1 MNVKTPSLLALLASV
16 VPLAPALAATDILEE
31 ITVTATRRA
40 ESVQNIANA
49 ASVFSSEE
57 LNSLHI
63 EAPRD
68 LAEQTPGL
76 LTKFGPNGLATVGF
90 YLRGVGI
97 NDFTGTVDP
106 SVGVYVDEVFMPTP
120 DMLNFAVFDTDRI
133 EILKGPQGTLYGR
146 NSTGGAVNF
155 IVAKPTRDVEGNL
168 RAGYANYHN
177 SSLSGAISGPLSD
190 TLLGRLSF
198 SGQNIPS
205 GQGYSY
211 NTFTKTTL
219 GRKDQIA
226 VRGQL
231 QWLPTDT
238 FNVRLMWGYGRES
251 ASLPLLQ
258 HVSARDPA
266 NRGNVCAPVIAGHR
280 SEGAC
285 VDLLGYY
292 DTNTNPYNGAAGLN
306 PALYLKSNDLTATIE
321 WQLPGF
327 KLTSI
332 SGYDNF
338 SKRQSQ
344 DIDATPAVIA
354 DNHTFNHVT
363 NYSEEIRLTSDDS
376 ASIPWIVGA
385 NYGKTDIDW
394 FQNIDLSA
402 IAIPTSN
409 GAVQQTKAWAL
420 FGQLT
425 FRLADQLH
433 LVTGLR
439 YTDEKRSWAGA
450 TFVGTFSDLNAAYA
464 ANAPELSVLP
474 IPVGNPGQGGPL
486 DFPTQLEAKK
496 LNYLAALKYNPTVD
510 ALLYLTVS
518 DAFRS
523 GGYSSAVI
531 FSQAALKPY
540 VPETLRSYEAGLKY
554 SLLDKRLRVNTS
566 AYYYD
571 YKNFQA
577 TFVRGT
583 EASARLQNVGDV
595 HIKGLEASVDW
606 LPVTGLTISGGLNV
620 MNSEIVRTE
629 VVLAPLNGGPAT
641 SIQGNELPNS
651 PKLTLNGRIRYETPV
666 SSRLNMT
673 FQTDFNKI
681 SSHFLEPNNR
691 QYLAEAG
698 YFLINGRVSL
708 MSKGGHWDASL
719 WIRNAA
725 DKVYRS
731 AAQDLALALGFSEI
745 VLGQPRTYGVEFG
758 YKF

>member
-1 MNVKTPSLLALLASV
+1 MNSKIVTLLALLVCATPS
-16 VPLAPALAATDILEE
+16 APTFAQVQGLEE
-31 ITVTATRRA
+31 ITITATRRA
-40 ESVQNIANA
+40 ESVQSIANA
-49 ASVFSSEE
+49 ASVFSRDE
-57 LNSLHI
+57 LKALRI
-63 EAPRD
+63 EQPRD

-90 YLRGVGI
+90 YMRGVGI

-120 DMLNFAVFDTDRI
+120 DMLNFAVFDTDRV
-133 EILKGPQGTLYGR
+133 EVLKGPQGTLYGR

-155 IVAKPTRDVEGNL
+155 IIAKPTRNFEGFV
-168 RAGYANYHN
+168 RAGYGNFQTSN
-177 SSLSGAISGPLSD
+177 LSGAVSGPLSD
-190 TLLGRLSF
+190 TLLARLSF
-198 SGQNIPS
+198 SGENVPS

-211 NTFTKTTL
+211 NTFTHTTL

-226 VRGQL
+226 LRGQL

-238 FNVRLMWGYGRES
+238 FNIRLMWGYGRES
-251 ASLPLLQ
+251 ATVPLLR
-258 HVSARDPA
+258 HVGARDPK
-266 NRGNVCAPVIAGHR
+266 NIGNVCAPVIAGFR

-292 DTNTNPYNGAAGLN
+292 DTNTNPYNGSADLN

-321 WQLPGF
+321 WKLPLF
-327 KLTSI
+327 KVTSI

-344 DIDATPAVIA
+344 DIDASPAVIA
-354 DNHTFNHVT
+354 DNHTYNHVK
-363 NYSEEIRLTSDDS
+363 NYSEELRLTSDDS

-385 NYGKTDIDW
+385 NYGKTDVDW

-409 GAVQQTKAWAL
+409 GAVQKTTAWAL
-420 FGQLT
+420 FGQVT
-425 FRLADQLH
+425 FTLADKLH

-439 YTDEKRSWAGA
+439 YTDEKRSWRGA
-450 TFVGTFSDLNAAYA
+450 TFVGTFADLNAAYA
-464 ANAPELSVLP
+464 SAAPTLSILP
-474 IPVGNPGQGGPL
+474 IPAGSPGQGGSL

-496 LNYLAALKYNPTVD
+496 LNYLAALKYTPTDDV
-510 ALLYLTVS
+510 LYFLTVS

-523 GGYSSAVI
+523 GGFSSAVI

-540 VPETLRSYEAGLKY
+540 DPETLRSYEAGVKY
-554 SLLDKRLRVNTS
+554 SLFGKRLRVNAST
-566 AYYYD
+566 YFYD

-577 TFVRGT
+577 TFVQAA

-595 HIKGLEASVDW
+595 HIKGIEASVDW
-606 LPVTGLTISGGLNV
+606 LPVTGLVLNGGINLL
-620 MNSEIVRTE
+620 NSEIVRTS
-629 VVLAPLNGGPAT
+629 VVLAPLDGGTPT
-641 SIQGNELPNS
+641 TIRGNELPNA
-651 PKLTLNGRIRYETPV
+651 PKLSFNGRIRYEMPV
-666 SSRLNMT
+666 SSDLNMSL
-673 FQTDFNKI
+673 QTSFNRVNK
-681 SSHFLEPNNR
+681 HYLEPNDR
-691 QYLAEAG
+691 EYLAEPG
-698 YFLINGRVSL
+698 YFLINGRISL
-708 MSKGGHWDASL
+708 SSKGGSWDSSL
-719 WIRNAA
+719 WIRNAT